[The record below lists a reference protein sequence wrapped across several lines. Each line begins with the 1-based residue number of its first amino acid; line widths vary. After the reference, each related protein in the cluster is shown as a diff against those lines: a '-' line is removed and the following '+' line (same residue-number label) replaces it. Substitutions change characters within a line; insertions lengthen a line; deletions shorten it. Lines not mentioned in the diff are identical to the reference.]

1 MHGREREMGFTLIEL
16 MIVVSIIAI
25 IASIAIPNLLSARL
39 TANEAAA
46 IATLKSI
53 SSAQVQCQASA
64 AIDCNSNGAGEY
76 GYFGELCG
84 AVGVRDASGSPTSE
98 RVTPPV
104 LSGAF
109 GNISSSRVTRS
120 GFVFQMY
127 LPSATATA
135 VAEAPG
141 GGVGS
146 PAPDPEQAET
156 LWCCYA
162 WPSSRGGSGKRCFF
176 VNQGGDVLS
185 TNNNGAT
192 QLYSG
197 TTNPPLPT
205 AAFANGT
212 SGVMS
217 STVAANQSG
226 LDGGVWIVIN

>member
-1 MHGREREMGFTLIEL
+1 MCSRQTGFTLIEL

-46 IATLKSI
+46 ISTLKSI

-64 AIDCNSNGAGEY
+64 AIDVNTNGAGEY
-76 GYFGELCG
+76 GYFAELCG
-84 AVGVRDASGSPTSE
+84 AVGVRDASGSPSSE

-109 GNISSSRVTRS
+109 GNVNASRVMRS
-120 GFVFQMY
+120 GYVFQIY
-127 LPSATATA
+127 LPNAAGTA
-135 VAEAPG
+135 VPEAAT

-146 PAPDPEQAET
+146 PAPDPGMSEV

-162 WPSSRGGSGKRCFF
+162 WPGSRGGSGKRAFF
-176 VNQGGDVLS
+176 INQNGDVIA
-185 TNNNGAT
+185 TNNNAGT
-192 QLYSG
+192 QLYNGS
-197 TTNPPLPT
+197 TNPPLPT

-212 SGVMS
+212 SGALS
-217 STVAANQSG
+217 SSVAVNQSG
-226 LDGGVWIVIN
+226 IDGGIWIVIN